1 MLQKI
6 YEEEGRK
13 LKPGGIVAL
22 LSDFGL
28 QDVYV
33 GVMKAAIAQI
43 NPQLTVIDLTHQIP
57 PQNIAAGRFCLL
69 NAYAYLPSRTV
80 CVAVVDPGVG
90 SDRRGIAVQIE
101 DRYFVAPDNG
111 LLSGILQQG
120 KAIAAVRLD
129 NPNYWRTASPSSTFH
144 GRDIFAPVGAHLAN
158 GIPLEA
164 IGTAIDPQ
172 SLTRLALPPLQF
184 SNAEILGCVQY
195 IDRFGN
201 LISNIPASSVAG
213 KSWGIKWQGGEIPA
227 GYTYSDRP
235 FGELISLIGSHGWV
249 EIAVN
254 GGSARDRLGW
264 DYGDSISLSTNS
276 KL

>member
-1 MLQKI
+1 MEAGQAKT
-6 YEEEGRK
+6 
-13 LKPGGIVAL
+13 GGIIAL

-69 NAYAYLPSRTV
+69 NAYAYLPPKTV

-90 SDRRGIAVQIE
+90 SDRRGIAIE
-101 DRYFVAPDNG
+101 IENRCFVAPDNG
-111 LLSGILQQG
+111 LLSGILQHSE
-120 KAIAAVRLD
+120 AIAAVQLD
-129 NPNYWRTASPSSTFH
+129 RPDYWRTGSPSATFH

-158 GIPLEA
+158 GVPLA
-164 IGTAIDPQ
+164 KVGTAIDPR
-172 SLTRLALPPLQF
+172 SLIRWQFPPLKTTPT
-184 SNAEILGCVQY
+184 EICGCVQY

-201 LISNIPASSVAG
+201 LVSNIPAALVAG
-213 KSWGIKWQGGEIPA
+213 KSWGVKWQGEKVLP
-227 GYTYSDRP
+227 YRTYSDRP
-235 FGELISLIGSHGWV
+235 VGELVALIGSHGWV

-264 DYGDSISLSTNS
+264 DYGGAIAITIND
-276 KL
+276 